1 MYYFKLYYESTL
13 LRDSRDMEEYFETYE
28 EAEEEAETVKEER
41 IEQWVI
47 DDAWNEYDSEDQF
60 DIYIDYEEVD
70 EDESDI

>member
-41 IEQWVI
+41 IKQWKL
-47 DDAWNEYDSEDQF
+47 DDAWHEYDSEDQF
-60 DIYIDYEEVD
+60 DIFIDYEEVD
-70 EDESDI
+70 EDDE